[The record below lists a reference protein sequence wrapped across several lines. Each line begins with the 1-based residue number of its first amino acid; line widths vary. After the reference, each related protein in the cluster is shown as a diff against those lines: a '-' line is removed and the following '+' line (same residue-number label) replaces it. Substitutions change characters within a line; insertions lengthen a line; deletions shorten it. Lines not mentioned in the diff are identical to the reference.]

1 MRPAQ
6 RKFGSLLVIKKRGL
20 PSHAVMAFRAAR
32 CLTLSELPPVDVL
45 VAILAVGRRGL
56 EVHVHQLGFK
66 IGRLVAINASCSTMR
81 TQQRKLCLGVVEA
94 R

>member
-32 CLTLSELPPVDVL
+32 CRTLSELPPVDVL
-45 VAILAVGRRGL
+45 VAILALGRRGL
-56 EVHVHQLGFK
+56 EVHVHQ
-66 IGRLVAINASCSTMR
+66 IGLETGGLVAIDARRGTMR
-81 TQQRKLCLGVVEA
+81 AE
-94 R
+94 